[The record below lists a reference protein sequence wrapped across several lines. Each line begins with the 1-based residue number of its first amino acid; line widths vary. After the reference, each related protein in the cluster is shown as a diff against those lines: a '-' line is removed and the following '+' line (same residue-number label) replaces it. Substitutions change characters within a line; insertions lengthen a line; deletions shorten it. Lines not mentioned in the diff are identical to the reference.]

1 MRTQSTLSSSLPV
14 GLSNVSLNIFSI
26 VMKVFANIY
35 YNHYLEGKEESK
47 VEEEEKGDLNDIN
60 KIIHP
65 PQK

>member
-1 MRTQSTLSSSLPV
+1 
-14 GLSNVSLNIFSI
+14 
-26 VMKVFANIY
+26 MKVFANIY
-35 YNHYLEGKEESK
+35 YNHYLEGKEELK